1 MGEGRGH
8 IYSFFFFLSFTG
20 ILYFYRQ
27 YYIKGDKKSIWDFS
41 VIFGYYVSIMLADM
55 ERGERQEQSR
65 KRGQKGESKIA
76 T

>member
-1 MGEGRGH
+1 MGEGRGY

-27 YYIKGDKKSIWDFS
+27 YYIKGDKKSIRDFS
-41 VIFGYYVSIMLADM
+41 VIVGRYGARREAGTEQE
-55 ERGERQEQSR
+55 ERA
-65 KRGQKGESKIA
+65 KRRVENSNL